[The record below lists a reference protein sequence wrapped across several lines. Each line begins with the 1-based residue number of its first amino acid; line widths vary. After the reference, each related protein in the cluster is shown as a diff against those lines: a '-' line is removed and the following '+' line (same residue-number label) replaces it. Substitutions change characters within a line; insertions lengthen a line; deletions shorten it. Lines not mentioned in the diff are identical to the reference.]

1 MVACLLDWGVG
12 WWHGRETLGER
23 ERGEKKAATY
33 GSGDKLDYSGRQF
46 VQWWDQ
52 RKRRDWWRGI
62 WWGNSRE
69 EEVDDEWWP
78 EIRNYGCCL
87 LVEIGRSGGGRLW
100 WSMVRLWRMKK
111 SYRHFS
117 IFATFN
123 NFNSMSSTWFVFL
136 QNWIPSLSFYIYIW
150 DFPFNLW
157 DSTKAFLLI
166 ETFVNFNFQETKKIR
181 IENRQ

>member
-1 MVACLLDWGVG
+1 MGRTSKKWWLACSIEGWDDGMVERHWVRGNEGRRKLRHTEVVINSTIVG
-12 WWHGRETLGER
+12 DNLCNDGEGFDEGIR
-23 ERGEKKAATY
+23 ER
-33 GSGDKLDYSGRQF
+33 R
-46 VQWWDQ
+46 
-52 RKRRDWWRGI
+52 
-62 WWGNSRE
+62 
-69 EEVDDEWWP
+69 EVDDEWWP

-136 QNWIPSLSFYIYIW
+136 QNWVPSLSFYIYIW

-166 ETFVNFNFQETKKIR
+166 KTFVNFNFQETKKTR